1 MKNGEWKMENGEIK
15 KEDGA
20 MSDRVFGFAMALLS
34 LLAFCCIET
43 WRSRRALDRIADN
56 LQGLAVI
63 KIGPLDQEPFYRVPE
78 PFHYLQPPS
87 YELCVIS
94 NRVSVIDGTNIV
106 WTEEN
111 FEL

>member
-1 MKNGEWKMENGEIK
+1 
-15 KEDGA
+15 

-34 LLAFCCIET
+34 LLAFGCIET

-78 PFHYLQPPS
+78 PVPEPFHYVPPPEIKRIF
-87 YELCVIS
+87 YRLEVL
-94 NRVSVIDGTNIV
+94 DGTNVI
-106 WTEEN
+106 WREGMEEAR
-111 FEL
+111 

>member
-1 MKNGEWKMENGEIK
+1 
-15 KEDGA
+15 
-20 MSDRVFGFAMALLS
+20 MSRHVFILMVC
-34 LLAFCCIET
+34 LAFAAALALERMDAMRKT
-43 WRSRRALDRIADN
+43 LDRIADN

>member
-1 MKNGEWKMENGEIK
+1 
-15 KEDGA
+15 
-20 MSDRVFGFAMALLS
+20 MSARAFGFAMALLS
-34 LLAFCCIET
+34 LLAFGCIET
-43 WRSRRALDRIADN
+43 WRSRCALDRIADN

-63 KIGPLDQEPFYRVPE
+63 KIGPLDQEPFYRVPEPVPE

>member
-1 MKNGEWKMENGEIK
+1 MKNGEWKMENEEIK

-63 KIGPLDQEPFYRVPE
+63 KIGPLDQEPSYRVPE
-78 PFHYLQPPS
+78 PFHYVPPPAIEHRT
-87 YELCVIS
+87 Y
-94 NRVSVIDGTNIV
+94 RVEVLDGTNVI
-106 WTEEN
+106 WREGMEA
-111 FEL
+111 LR

>member
-1 MKNGEWKMENGEIK
+1 
-15 KEDGA
+15 
-20 MSDRVFGFAMALLS
+20 MSRHVFILS
-34 LLAFCCIET
+34 VCLAFAAVLALDRMDAMRKT
-43 WRSRRALDRIADN
+43 LDRIADN
-56 LQGLAVI
+56 LLGLAVI
-63 KIGPLDQEPFYRVPE
+63 KIGQLDQEPFYRVPE
-78 PFHYLQPPS
+78 PAPEPFHYLTPPS